1 MAVSHP
7 MPFEL
12 GWQTWTIV
20 AIVLVVVIAVGLL
33 MF

>member
-7 MPFEL
+7 MPLEL

-20 AIVLVVVIAVGLL
+20 ALVLVMVVLAALL
-33 MF
+33 LL